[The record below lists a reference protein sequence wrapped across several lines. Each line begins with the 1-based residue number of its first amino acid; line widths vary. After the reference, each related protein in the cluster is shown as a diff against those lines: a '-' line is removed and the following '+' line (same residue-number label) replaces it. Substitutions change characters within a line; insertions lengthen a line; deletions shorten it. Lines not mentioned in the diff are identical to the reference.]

1 MKATLVSYGT
11 LGDCAPLVALG
22 LRLREAG
29 HEVVLVGEGRCH
41 ALADRHGLEFHTL
54 AGDIVELLQPGGA
67 HAVTVEVGRVTLR
80 SLDTRWRDDQ
90 AWVRTIHQAAA
101 GSDVVVGLPIA
112 TYHTLSVAADIGAIP
127 VIGELQPMAPTR
139 DFKPSSIGKST
150 RAGWINRLV
159 GHYIA
164 AVGWATSQSPLNEAR
179 RALGLP
185 RAKEPGPDIRRLGA
199 WSPTLVPRPNDW
211 PVGAT
216 VTGAWRLPSA
226 VWEPSPELSDF
237 IRDGEPPVYVGFGS
251 MPTFSKMGALL
262 EALRQGLAGR
272 RVVLGAGAT
281 RDWPEPRSPDVFF
294 AGQVP
299 HEWLFPRCAAVVH
312 HCGAGTTHA
321 ALLAGTPTI
330 PVPILL
336 DQPFWAERL
345 GRLGVATAPIDPR
358 RADAR
363 AVRAALAAVAT
374 MGKRAH
380 DVAQQVQAEDGTG
393 EAVAALEEL
402 VGSGSGA
409 R

>member
-1 MKATLVSYGT
+1 M
-11 LGDCAPLVALG
+11 
-22 LRLREAG
+22 
-29 HEVVLVGEGRCH
+29 
-41 ALADRHGLEFHTL
+41 
-54 AGDIVELLQPGGA
+54 
-67 HAVTVEVGRVTLR
+67 EVGRVTLR
-80 SLDTRWRDDQ
+80 SLDSRWRDDQ
-90 AWVRTIHQAAA
+90 AWVGTIREAAA

-112 TYHTLSVAADIGAIP
+112 AYHALSVAADVGAIP
-127 VIGELQPMAPTR
+127 AIGELQPMAPTR
-139 DFKPSSIGKST
+139 DFKPSGIGKST
-150 RAGWINRLV
+150 RTGWTNKLV

-164 AVGWATSQSPLNEAR
+164 AADWATAQRPLNKAR

-185 RAKEPGPDIRRLGA
+185 RARKPEPDIRRLGA

-211 PVGAT
+211 PVGT
-216 VTGAWRLPSA
+216 IVTGAWRLPSA
-226 VWEPSPELSDF
+226 AWEPSPELSDF

-251 MPTFSKMGALL
+251 MPAFSKTGALL
-262 EALRQGLAGR
+262 EVLRQGLAGR

-281 RDWPEPRSPDVFF
+281 FDWPEPHSPDVFF

-330 PVPILL
+330 PVPIML

-345 GRLGVATAPIDPR
+345 GRLGVAATPIDPR

-363 AVRAALAAVAT
+363 AVREALAAVAT

-380 DVAQQVQAEDGTG
+380 DVAQQMQAEDGTG

-402 VGSGSGA
+402 ARSDSGV